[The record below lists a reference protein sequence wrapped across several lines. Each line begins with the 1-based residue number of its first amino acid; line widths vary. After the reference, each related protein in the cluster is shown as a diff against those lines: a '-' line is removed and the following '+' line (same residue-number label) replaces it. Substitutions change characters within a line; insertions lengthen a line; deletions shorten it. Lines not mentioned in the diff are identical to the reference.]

1 MATTVRRTSCNLCE
15 AICGVLVTVDNGR
28 VTDIRGDEADPLSR
42 GHICPKAVALRD
54 LQDDPDRLTQPVR
67 RTATGWQEI
76 GWDEAYTFVA
86 DRLREIQKEHG
97 RNSVGVYL
105 GNPNVHS
112 LGAMTHMPSVV
123 RLLRTRNRFSAT
135 SVDQLPHMLACHL
148 LYGHQLM
155 VPVADIDRTSYL
167 LMLGANPLA
176 SNGSMMTAPGFG
188 RRLKEVQKRGGR
200 VVLIDPRRTET
211 AAVADEH
218 HFVRPGTDAAFLLAL
233 IHQVIADG
241 NAAPAQYVDGLDAV
255 EEGVREWT
263 PDRAAAVTGI
273 DAETIRRIA
282 REFATADK
290 AACYG
295 RLGVSTQQF
304 GALCQWAVQVLN
316 IITGNLD
323 KPGGM
328 MIPRPAVDTLRGIGR
343 GHLGIWK
350 SRVRGLP
357 EFGGELPASVIAEEI
372 LTPGDGQIHAMVTIA
387 GNPVLSTPNGRKLD
401 EALDTLGFMVSID
414 PYINETTRHAD
425 VILPPTPPL
434 ERDHYDLAF
443 HQLAVRNTARWNDAV
458 LPRPSESRHDWE
470 IFRGLGLALLRSTPR
485 SRRKV
490 VASATLRLSPKR
502 IVDLGLRIGP
512 YRLSV
517 RKLRKSVGGV
527 DLGPLQPAL
536 PGALRNKTKRIDL
549 AQQLI
554 LDDLPRAREVLLAA
568 GKSDGLVLIGRR
580 HLRSNNSWMHN
591 SARLVKGK
599 PRHQL
604 LMNPDDLRSRDLT
617 DGQLVQVSSAAGSID
632 VEVAASNDMMPGVV
646 SLPHGFGHG
655 RAGSRLSVANQ
666 VAGASVNDVTDS
678 ALTDPLA
685 GTAALNGVPVE
696 VTAAVGQ
703 PGGGPELPRTTSA
716 GVE

>member
-1 MATTVRRTSCNLCE
+1 MAASVRRTSCNLCE
-15 AICGVLVTVDNGR
+15 AICGVLVTVEDGR
-28 VTDIRGDEADPLSR
+28 VTDVRGDESDPLSR
-42 GHICPKAVALRD
+42 GHICPKAVALKD
-54 LQDDPDRLTQPVR
+54 LQEDPDRLTTPVR
-67 RTATGWQEI
+67 RTPDGWEPI
-76 GWDEAYTFVA
+76 GWDEAYTLVA
-86 DRLREIQKEHG
+86 DRLTAIQREHG
-97 RNSVGVYL
+97 RNAVGVYL

-112 LGAMTHMPSVV
+112 LGAMTHMPTAL

-135 SVDQLPHMLACHL
+135 SVDQLPHMLASYL

-188 RRLKEVQKRGGR
+188 RRLKEIRRRGGR
-200 VVLIDPRRTET
+200 VVVIDPRRTET

-241 NAAPAQYVDGLDAV
+241 NARPAAYVDGLPAVTDAV
-255 EEGVREWT
+255 AEWT
-263 PDRAAAVTGI
+263 PERAETATGI
-273 DAETIRRIA
+273 PAEVIRRIA
-282 REFATADK
+282 AEFAGADR

-295 RLGVSTQQF
+295 RVGVSTQQF
-304 GALCQWAVQVLN
+304 GVVCQWAVQVLN

-323 KPGGM
+323 RPGGT

-343 GHLGIWK
+343 GHVGVWK

-357 EFGGELPASVIAEEI
+357 EFGGELPVAVMAEEI
-372 LTPGDGQIHAMVTIA
+372 LTPGDGQIRALVTVA

-401 EALDTLGFMVSID
+401 EGLAGLDFLVAVD

-443 HQLAVRNTARWNDAV
+443 HQLAVRNTARWNEAV
-458 LPRPSESRHDWE
+458 LPRPAEARHDWE
-470 IFRGLGLALLRSTPR
+470 IFRDLGLELLRR
-485 SRRKV
+485 SPLSRHKLL
-490 VASATLRLSPKR
+490 ASARLRLSPAR
-502 IVDLGLRIGP
+502 VVDLGLRIGP
-512 YRLSV
+512 YSLSV
-517 RKLRKSVGGV
+517 RKLRRSSGGI

-536 PGALRNKTKRIDL
+536 PRALHTPNKRIDL
-549 AQQLI
+549 AQPSI
-554 LDDLPRAREVLLAA
+554 LDDLARLRSSLVASDNDDQLL
-568 GKSDGLVLIGRR
+568 LIGRR

-604 LMNPDDLRSRDLT
+604 LMNPADLAGRSLT
-617 DGQLVQVSSAAGSID
+617 DGELVEVTSAAGSLT
-632 VEVAASNDMMPGVV
+632 VEVAESNDMMPGVV

-655 RAGSRLSVANQ
+655 LPGVRLGVAGQ
-666 VAGASVNDVTDS
+666 VAGASVNDVTDD
-678 ALTDPLA
+678 AETDA
-685 GTAALNGVPVE
+685 VGGTAVLNGVPVR
-696 VTAAVGQ
+696 VRRPTATGGLGQ
-703 PGGGPELPRTTSA
+703 ETATSDRL
-716 GVE
+716 

>member
-1 MATTVRRTSCNLCE
+1 
-15 AICGVLVTVDNGR
+15 VLVTVEDGR
-28 VTDIRGDEADPLSR
+28 VTDVRGDEADPLSR

-54 LQDDPDRLTQPVR
+54 LQEDPDRLTKPVR
-67 RTATGWQEI
+67 RTANGWQEMP
-76 GWDEAYTFVA
+76 WDEAYEYVA
-86 DRLREIQKEHG
+86 GKLGEIRKTYG
-97 RNSVGVYL
+97 KNSVGVYL

-112 LGAMTHMPSVV
+112 LGAMTHMPTVV

-135 SVDQLPHMLACHL
+135 SVDQLPHMLASYL

-188 RRLKEVQKRGGR
+188 RRLKEVQKGGGR
-200 VVLIDPRRTET
+200 VVVIDPRRTET

-241 NAAPAQYVDGLDAV
+241 HARPAQYVDGLEAV
-255 EEGVREWT
+255 TEATREWT
-263 PDRAAAVTGI
+263 PEIAARVTGI
-273 DAETIRRIA
+273 GADDIQRIA
-282 REFATADK
+282 REFATAEK

-295 RLGVSTQQF
+295 RLGVSAQQF
-304 GALCQWAVQVLN
+304 GAVCQWAVQVLN

-323 KPGGM
+323 RPGGT
-328 MIPRPAVDTLRGIGR
+328 MIPRPAVDALRGIGK
-343 GHLGIWK
+343 GHIGAWR
-350 SRVRGLP
+350 SRVGGRP
-357 EFGGELPASVIAEEI
+357 EFGGELPAAAMAEEI
-372 LTPGDGQIHAMVTIA
+372 LTPGEGQIHAMVTIA
-387 GNPVLSTPNGRKLD
+387 GNPVLSTPNGRMLD
-401 EALDTLGFMVSID
+401 EALKTLDFMVSVD
-414 PYINETTRHAD
+414 PYVNETTRHAD

-458 LPRPSESRHDWE
+458 LPRPASSRHDWE
-470 IFRGLGLALLRSTPR
+470 IFRDLGLALLRRTPR
-485 SRRKV
+485 SRRRV
-490 VASATLRLSPKR
+490 IVSLRLRLTPRR
-502 IVDLGLRIGP
+502 IVDVGLRIGP

-517 RKLRKSVGGV
+517 GKLRKSAGGI

-536 PGALRNKTKRIDL
+536 PGALYTDDKRINL
-549 AQQLI
+549 AAELI
-554 LDDLPRAREVLLAA
+554 LDDLPRAARLLLA
-568 GKSDGLVLIGRR
+568 SSNDDGLLLIGRR

-604 LMNPDDLRSRDLT
+604 LMNPEDLLARDLA
-617 DGQLVQVSSAAGSID
+617 DGQVVQVSSVSGAID
-632 VEVAASNDMMPGVV
+632 VEVAASKDMMPGVV

-655 RAGSRLSVANQ
+655 RPGALLSVANK
-666 VAGASVNDVTDS
+666 VAGASANDVTD
-678 ALTDPLA
+678 AGLADTVA
-685 GTAALNGVPVE
+685 GTAALNGVPVK
-696 VTAAVGQ
+696 VTAV
-703 PGGGPELPRTTSA
+703 SS
-716 GVE
+716 

>member
-1 MATTVRRTSCNLCE
+1 MAATVRRTSCNLCE
-15 AICGVLVTVDNGR
+15 AICGVLVTVEDGR
-28 VTDIRGDEADPLSR
+28 VTDIRGDESDPLSH
-42 GHICPKAVALRD
+42 GHICPKAVALKD
-54 LQDDPDRLTQPVR
+54 LQEDPDRLTTPVR
-67 RTATGWQEI
+67 RTADGWEPL
-76 GWDEAYTFVA
+76 GWDEAIEYVA
-86 DRLREIQKEHG
+86 SRLGEIQQQHG
-97 RNSVGVYL
+97 KNAVAVYL

-112 LGAMTHMPSVV
+112 LGALTHGPALV
-123 RLLRTRNRFSAT
+123 RLFRTRNRFSAT
-135 SVDQLPHMLACHL
+135 SVDQLPHMLASHL

-188 RRLKEVQKRGGR
+188 RRLKELRNRGGK
-200 VVLIDPRRTET
+200 VVVIDPRRTET

-241 NAAPAQYVDGLDAV
+241 RAAPAQYVDGLEAV
-255 EEGVREWT
+255 TEAVAEWT
-263 PDRAAAVTGI
+263 PERAAEVTGI

-282 REFATADK
+282 AEFAAADR

-295 RLGVSTQQF
+295 RNGVSTQQF
-304 GALCQWAVQVLN
+304 GAICQWAVQVLN

-323 KPGGM
+323 RPGGA
-328 MIPRPAVDTLRGIGR
+328 MIPRPAVETLRFLGR
-343 GHLGIWK
+343 GHIGVWQ

-357 EFGGELPASVIAEEI
+357 EFGGELPASAMAEEI
-372 LTPGDGQIHAMVTIA
+372 LTPGDGQIHAMLTIA

-401 EALDTLGFMVSID
+401 EALGTLDFMVSVD

-434 ERDHYDLAF
+434 ERDHYDVIF

-458 LPRPSESRHDWE
+458 LRRPADSRHDWE
-470 IFRGLGLALLRSTPR
+470 IFRDLGLAVLRRTPL
-485 SRRKV
+485 SRRKLTM
-490 VASATLRLSPKR
+490 SARLRLSPKR
-502 IVDLGLRIGP
+502 LVDLGLRSGP

-517 RKLRKSVGGV
+517 GKLRRSPGGV

-536 PGALRNKTKRIDL
+536 PQALHTKDKRIDL
-549 AQQLI
+549 AQQMI
-554 LDDLPRAREVLLAA
+554 LDDLPRLRESLVVLGNGDDL
-568 GKSDGLVLIGRR
+568 LLIGRR
-580 HLRSNNSWMHN
+580 HLRNNNSWMHN

-604 LMNPDDLRSRDLT
+604 LMNPEDLACRQLV
-617 DGQLVQVSSAAGSID
+617 DGQLVEITSAAGSVS
-632 VEVAASNDMMPGVV
+632 VEVASSNDMMPGVV

-655 RAGSRLSVANQ
+655 RPGVRLTVANK
-666 VAGASVNDVTDS
+666 VAGASANDVTDPDLID
-678 ALTDPLA
+678 AAA
-685 GTAALNGVPVE
+685 GTAALNGVPVK
-696 VTAAVGQ
+696 VTAV
-703 PGGGPELPRTTSA
+703 S
-716 GVE
+716 

>member
-1 MATTVRRTSCNLCE
+1 MATSVRRTSCNLCE
-15 AICGVLVTVDNGR
+15 AICGVLVTVEDGR
-28 VTDIRGDEADPLSR
+28 VTDIRGDESDPLSR

-54 LQDDPDRLTQPVR
+54 LQDDPDRLTTPVR
-67 RTATGWQEI
+67 RTPDGWQEI
-76 GWDEAYTFVA
+76 GWDAAYELVIDKLTG
-86 DRLREIQKEHG
+86 IQRQHG

-112 LGAMTHMPSVV
+112 LGALTHLPTMV

-135 SVDQLPHMLACHL
+135 SIDQLPHMLASYL

-155 VPVADIDRTSYL
+155 VPVPDIDRTSYL

-188 RRLKEVQKRGGR
+188 RRLKDLQKRGGR
-200 VVLIDPRRTET
+200 VVVIDPRRTET

-241 NAAPAQYVDGLDAV
+241 NARTASYVDGLGTV
-255 EEGVREWT
+255 EEAVSAWT
-263 PDRAAAVTGI
+263 PERAAGITGI
-273 DAETIRRIA
+273 DAEVIRRIA
-282 REFATADK
+282 HEFATTDR

-295 RLGVSTQQF
+295 RVGVSTQQF
-304 GALCQWAVQVLN
+304 GAVCQWAIQVLN

-323 KPGGM
+323 RPGGTM
-328 MIPRPAVDTLRGIGR
+328 FPRPAVNALLGIGR
-343 GHLGIWK
+343 GHVGAWK

-357 EFGGELPASVIAEEI
+357 EFGGELPASTMAEEI
-372 LTPGDGQIHAMVTIA
+372 LTPGDGQIRAMVTVA

-401 EALDTLGFMVSID
+401 DALGTLDFMVAVD

-425 VILPPTPPL
+425 VILPPAPPL
-434 ERDHYDLAF
+434 ERDHYDVIF
-443 HQLAVRNTARWNDAV
+443 HQLAVRNTARWNNAV
-458 LPRPSESRHDWE
+458 LPKPPQARHDWE
-470 IFRGLGLALLRSTPR
+470 IFRDLGLGLLRRTPM
-485 SRRKV
+485 SRRKLMV
-490 VASATLRLSPKR
+490 SAQLRLSPRR

-512 YRLSV
+512 YRLSL
-517 RKLRKSVGGV
+517 RKLRKSPGGI

-536 PGALRNKTKRIDL
+536 PQALHHKAKRIDL
-549 AQQLI
+549 AQRMI
-554 LDDLPRAREVLLAA
+554 LDDLPRLESLATGNDGELL
-568 GKSDGLVLIGRR
+568 LIGRR
-580 HLRSNNSWMHN
+580 HLRNNNSWMHN

-604 LMNPDDLRSRDLT
+604 LMNPEDLDKRDLT
-617 DGQLVQVSSAAGSID
+617 DGQLVNVSSVAGSVA

-655 RAGSRLSVANQ
+655 RPGARLSVANQ
-666 VAGASVNDVTDS
+666 VAGPSANDVTD
-678 ALTDPLA
+678 ADLADTVA
-685 GTAALNGVPVE
+685 GTAALNGVPVT
-696 VTAAVGQ
+696 VTAC
-703 PGGGPELPRTTSA
+703 S
-716 GVE
+716 

>member
-1 MATTVRRTSCNLCE
+1 MATVRRTSCNLCE
-15 AICGVLVTVDNGR
+15 AICGVLVTVEGGR

-54 LQDDPDRLTQPVR
+54 LQEDRDRLTQPVR
-67 RTATGWQEI
+67 RTATGWEEL
-76 GWDEAYTFVA
+76 GWDEAFSYVA
-86 DRLREIQKEHG
+86 ARLRAVQSASG
-97 RNSVGVYL
+97 RNSIGVYL

-112 LGAMTHMPSVV
+112 VGAMTHMPTVV
-123 RLLRTRNRFSAT
+123 RLLKTRNRFSAT
-135 SVDQLPHMLACHL
+135 SVDQLPHMLAVHL

-188 RRLKEVQKRGGR
+188 RRLKEMQKRGGR
-200 VVLIDPRRTET
+200 VVVIDPRRTET

-233 IHQVIADG
+233 IHQILADG
-241 NAAPAQYVDGLDAV
+241 AATPAEYVDGLSVV
-255 EEGVREWT
+255 ESVTREWT
-263 PDRAAAVTGI
+263 PERAAAVTGI
-273 DAETIRRIA
+273 AADDIRRIA
-282 REFATADK
+282 REFAAAET

-323 KPGGM
+323 RPGGSM
-328 MIPRPAVDTLRGIGR
+328 FPRPAVDTLRGIGR
-343 GHLGIWK
+343 GHIGVWK
-350 SRVRGLP
+350 SRVRSLP
-357 EFGGELPASVIAEEI
+357 EFGGELPASVMAEEI
-372 LTPGDGQIHAMVTIA
+372 LTPGDGQIRAMVTIA
-387 GNPVLSTPNGRKLD
+387 GNPVLSTPNGRRLD
-401 EALDTLGFMVSID
+401 EALETLDFMVCVD

-443 HQLAVRNTARWNDAV
+443 HALAVRNTARWNDAV

-470 IFRGLGLALLRSTPR
+470 ILRGLGLALLRSTPPGR
-485 SRRKV
+485 AKALTSLR
-490 VASATLRLSPKR
+490 LRLSPRR

-517 RKLRKSVGGV
+517 RTLRKSAGGV

-536 PGALRNKTKRIDL
+536 PGALYTKTKRIDL
-549 AQQLI
+549 AQPMI
-554 LDDLPRAREVLLAA
+554 LDDLPRALSTLFSGDAD
-568 GKSDGLVLIGRR
+568 DGLLLIGRR

-617 DGQLVQVSSAAGSID
+617 DGQLVKITSAAGSIS
-632 VEVAASNDMMPGVV
+632 VEVASSNDMMPGVV
-646 SLPHGFGHG
+646 SLPHGFGHNRSG
-655 RAGSRLSVANQ
+655 ARLSVANQ
-666 VAGASVNDVTDS
+666 VAGVSANDITDS
-678 ALTDPLA
+678 AFTDPVA
-685 GTAALNGVPVE
+685 GTAALNGVPVT
-696 VTAAVGQ
+696 VVAA
-703 PGGGPELPRTTSA
+703 PG
-716 GVE
+716 V

>member
-15 AICGVLVTVDNGR
+15 AICGVLVTVEDGR
-28 VTDIRGDEADPLSR
+28 VTDIRGDESDPLSR

-54 LQDDPDRLTQPVR
+54 LQDDPDRLTTPVR
-67 RTATGWQEI
+67 RTADGWQEI
-76 GWDEAYTFVA
+76 GWDAAYDLVVSKLT
-86 DRLREIQKEHG
+86 EIQRQHG
-97 RNSVGVYL
+97 RNAVGIYL

-112 LGAMTHMPSVV
+112 LGALTHMPTMVKQ
-123 RLLRTRNRFSAT
+123 LRTRNRFSAT
-135 SVDQLPHMLACHL
+135 SVDQLPHMLASYL

-155 VPVADIDRTSYL
+155 IAVPDIDRTSYL

-188 RRLKEVQKRGGR
+188 RRLKEVQKRGGK

-241 NAAPAQYVDGLDAV
+241 HARTASYVDGLEAV
-255 EEGVREWT
+255 EQAVEPWT
-263 PDRAAAVTGI
+263 PERAAGITGI
-273 DAETIRRIA
+273 EADVIRRIA
-282 REFATADK
+282 TEFATADR

-295 RLGVSTQQF
+295 RVGVSTQQF
-304 GALCQWAVQVLN
+304 GAVCQWAIQVLN

-323 KPGGM
+323 RPGGTM
-328 MIPRPAVDTLRGIGR
+328 FPRPAVPALLGLGR
-343 GHLGIWK
+343 GHMGVWK

-357 EFGGELPASVIAEEI
+357 EFGGELPASTMAEEI

-401 EALDTLGFMVSID
+401 EALDTLDFMVAID

-425 VILPPTPPL
+425 VILPPAPPL
-434 ERDHYDLAF
+434 ERDHYDVIF
-443 HQLAVRNTARWNDAV
+443 HQLAVRNTSRWNDAV
-458 LPRPSESRHDWE
+458 LPKPPQARHDWE
-470 IFRGLGLALLRSTPR
+470 IFRDLALRLLSGTPM

-490 VASATLRLSPKR
+490 MVSARMRMSPRR
-502 IVDLGLRIGP
+502 IVDVGLRIGP
-512 YRLSV
+512 YRLSL
-517 RKLRKSVGGV
+517 RKLRKTPGGI

-536 PGALRNKTKRIDL
+536 PGALHHKTKRIDL
-549 AQQLI
+549 AQRMI
-554 LDDLPRAREVLLAA
+554 LDDLPRLESLATGYDGELL
-568 GKSDGLVLIGRR
+568 LIGRR
-580 HLRSNNSWMHN
+580 HLRNNNSWMHN

-604 LMNPDDLRSRDLT
+604 LMNPDDLAKRELT
-617 DGQLVQVSSAAGSID
+617 DGQLVNVSSAAGTVA

-655 RAGSRLSVANQ
+655 RAGARLTVANQ
-666 VAGASVNDVTDS
+666 VAGPSANDVTD
-678 ALTDPLA
+678 ADFTDTIA
-685 GTAALNGVPVE
+685 GTAALNGVPVT
-696 VTAAVGQ
+696 VTACS
-703 PGGGPELPRTTSA
+703 P
-716 GVE
+716 

>member
-15 AICGVLVTVDNGR
+15 AICGVLVTVEDGR
-28 VTDIRGDEADPLSR
+28 VTDIRGDDADPLSR
-42 GHICPKAVALRD
+42 GHICPKAVALKD
-54 LQDDPDRLTQPVR
+54 LQEDPDRLTKPVR
-67 RTATGWQEI
+67 RTSDGWEEL
-76 GWDEAYTFVA
+76 GWDEAYEFVVT
-86 DRLREIQKEHG
+86 RLLEIQKEHG

-112 LGAMTHMPSVV
+112 LGAMTHMPTAL

-135 SVDQLPHMLACHL
+135 SVDQLPHMLAAYL

-155 VPVADIDRTSYL
+155 VPVAAIDRTSYL

-188 RRLKEVQKRGGR
+188 RRLKEVRKRGGR
-200 VVLIDPRRTET
+200 VVVIDPRRTET

-241 NAAPAQYVDGLDAV
+241 HAAPAQYVDGLDAV
-255 EEGVREWT
+255 KAVVQEWT
-263 PDRAAAVTGI
+263 PDRAAEVTGI
-273 DAETIRRIA
+273 DADTIRRIA
-282 REFATADK
+282 REFATAER

-295 RLGVSTQQF
+295 RNGVSTQEF
-304 GALCQWAVQVLN
+304 GAVCQWAVQVLN

-323 KPGGM
+323 RPGGT

-343 GHLGIWK
+343 GHFGAWK

-357 EFGGELPASVIAEEI
+357 EFGGELPASVMAEEI
-372 LTPGDGQIHAMVTIA
+372 LTPGDGQIRALVTVA
-387 GNPVLSTPNGRKLD
+387 GNPVLSVPNGRKLD
-401 EALDTLGFMVSID
+401 EALDQIDFMVAVD
-414 PYINETTRHAD
+414 PYINETTRHAN

-434 ERDHYDLAF
+434 ERDHYDIAF

-458 LPRPSESRHDWE
+458 LAKPAEARHDWE
-470 IFRGLGLALLRSTPR
+470 IFRGLGLALLRRTPR
-485 SRRKV
+485 SRQKLIATARLRVNPRRV
-490 VASATLRLSPKR
+490 VD
-502 IVDLGLRIGP
+502 VGLRIGP

-517 RKLRKSVGGV
+517 RKLRKSAGGV
-527 DLGPLQPAL
+527 DLGPLQPSL
-536 PGALRNKTKRIDL
+536 PRALRTKDKRIDL

-554 LDDLPRAREVLLAA
+554 LEDLPRVRAALFASIDTGQLL
-568 GKSDGLVLIGRR
+568 LIGRR

-604 LMNPDDLRSRDLT
+604 LMNPDDLESRELF
-617 DGQLVQVSSAAGSID
+617 DGQLVEVSSASGSVS
-632 VEVAASNDMMPGVV
+632 VEVAASKDMMPGVV

-655 RAGSRLSVANQ
+655 RTGARLSVANQ
-666 VAGASVNDVTDS
+666 VAGASANDVTD
-678 ALTDPLA
+678 ADLTDTLA
-685 GTAALNGVPVE
+685 GTAALNGVPVK
-696 VTAAVGQ
+696 VTAVS
-703 PGGGPELPRTTSA
+703 T
-716 GVE
+716 

>member
-15 AICGVLVTVDNGR
+15 AICGVLVTVENGR
-28 VTDIRGDEADPLSR
+28 VTDVRGDEADPLSR

-67 RTATGWQEI
+67 RTATGWEEI
-76 GWDEAYTFVA
+76 GWDEAYELVA
-86 DRLREIQKEHG
+86 SRLRSVQKEHG
-97 RNSVGVYL
+97 RNSIGVYL

-112 LGAMTHMPSVV
+112 LGAMTHMPTVV

-135 SVDQLPHMLACHL
+135 SVDQLPHMLASHL

-188 RRLKEVQKRGGR
+188 RRLKELQKRGGR
-200 VVLIDPRRTET
+200 VVVIDPRRTET

-233 IHQVIADG
+233 IHVLLDDG
-241 NAAPAQYVDGLDAV
+241 PVSVASYVDGVDAV
-255 EEGVREWT
+255 REAVRSWT
-263 PDRAAAVTGI
+263 PEHAASVTGI
-273 DAETIRRIA
+273 SAEVIRRLA
-282 REFATADK
+282 AELAGADK
-290 AACYG
+290 AAVYG

-304 GALCQWAVQVLN
+304 GAVCQWAVQVLN

-323 KPGGM
+323 RPGGTM
-328 MIPRPAVDTLRGIGR
+328 FPRPAVDTLRGIGR
-343 GHLGIWK
+343 GHIGIWK

-372 LTPGDGQIHAMVTIA
+372 LTPGDGQIRAMVTIA
-387 GNPVLSTPNGRKLD
+387 GNPVLSTPNGRRLD
-401 EALDTLGFMVSID
+401 EALAQLDFMVAVD
-414 PYINETTRHAD
+414 PYINETTRHAT

-470 IFRGLGLALLRSTPR
+470 IFRGLGLALLRST
-485 SRRKV
+485 SGRKQKLI
-490 VASATLRLSPKR
+490 AGLRLRMTPR
-502 IVDLGLRIGP
+502 QVVDVGLRIGP

-517 RKLRKSVGGV
+517 RRLRKSVSGV
-527 DLGPLQPAL
+527 DLGPLQPLL
-536 PGALRNKTKRIDL
+536 PGGLRNKTKRIDL
-549 AQQLI
+549 APALI
-554 LDDLPRAREVLLAA
+554 LDDLPRAFAA
-568 GKSDGLVLIGRR
+568 LTSPSDGLLLIGRR

-599 PRHQL
+599 PRHHL
-604 LMNPDDLRSRDLT
+604 LMNPDDLASRSLT
-617 DGQLVQVSSAAGSID
+617 DGQLVEVTSSSGSIS
-632 VEVAASNDMMPGVV
+632 VEVASSNDMMPGVV

-655 RAGSRLSVANQ
+655 RPGSHLSVANQ
-666 VAGASVNDVTDS
+666 VAGVSAND
-678 ALTDPLA
+678 LTDAAFTDQLA
-685 GTAALNGVPVE
+685 GTAAVNGVPVE
-696 VTAAVGQ
+696 VVAAGSSRKDE
-703 PGGGPELPRTTSA
+703 PDNRTKIKN
-716 GVE
+716 

>member
-1 MATTVRRTSCNLCE
+1 MATVRRTSCNLCE
-15 AICGVLVTVDNGR
+15 AICGVLVTVEDGR

-54 LQDDPDRLTQPVR
+54 LQEDPDRLTTPVR
-67 RTATGWQEI
+67 RTDDGWEEL
-76 GWDEAYTFVA
+76 GWDEAYELVA
-86 DRLREIQKEHG
+86 SRLTEIQEEHG
-97 RNSVGVYL
+97 KNSVGVYL

-112 LGAMTHMPSVV
+112 LGALTHMPTAVKQ
-123 RLLRTRNRFSAT
+123 LKTRNRFSAT
-135 SVDQLPHMLACHL
+135 SVDQLPHMLASHL
-148 LYGHQLM
+148 LYGHQLL

-200 VVLIDPRRTET
+200 VVVIDPRRSET

-241 NAAPAQYVDGLDAV
+241 HARPAQYVDGLDAV
-255 EEGVREWT
+255 TEATREWT
-263 PDRAAAVTGI
+263 PERAAAVTGI
-273 DAETIRRIA
+273 DADTIRRIA
-282 REFATADK
+282 REFASADK

-295 RLGVSTQQF
+295 RVGVSTQQF
-304 GALCQWAVQVLN
+304 GAVCQWAVQALN

-323 KPGGM
+323 RPGGT

-343 GHLGIWK
+343 GHIGVWK

-357 EFGGELPASVIAEEI
+357 EFGGELPASVMAEEI
-372 LTPGDGQIHAMVTIA
+372 LTPGDGQIRAMVTIA

-401 EALDTLGFMVSID
+401 EALGTLDFMVCVD

-458 LPRPSESRHDWE
+458 LPRPPQARHDWE
-470 IFRGLGLALLRSTPR
+470 IFRGLGLALLRRTPR

-490 VASATLRLSPKR
+490 IASARLRLSPKR
-502 IVDLGLRIGP
+502 VVDLGLRIGP

-517 RKLRKSVGGV
+517 GKLRKSAGGI

-536 PGALRNKTKRIDL
+536 PGALRNKSKRIDL
-549 AQQLI
+549 AQQMI
-554 LDDLPRAREVLLAA
+554 LDDLPRLSAFLLA
-568 GKSDGLVLIGRR
+568 GSNGLVLIGRR

-604 LMNPDDLRSRDLT
+604 LMNPDDLRSRDLV
-617 DGQLVQVSSAAGSID
+617 DGQLVRVSSAAGSVD
-632 VEVAASNDMMPGVV
+632 VEVAASDDMMPGVV

-655 RAGSRLSVANQ
+655 RPGALLTIANQ
-666 VAGASVNDVTDS
+666 VAGASANDVTD
-678 ALTDPLA
+678 ADLTDTLA
-685 GTAALNGVPVE
+685 GTAALNGVPVK
-696 VTAAVGQ
+696 VTAAAAIG
-703 PGGGPELPRTTSA
+703 
-716 GVE
+716 

>member
-1 MATTVRRTSCNLCE
+1 MATVRRTSCNLCE
-15 AICGVLVTVDNGR
+15 AICGVLVTVESGR

-54 LQDDPDRLTQPVR
+54 LQEDRDRLTQPVR
-67 RTATGWQEI
+67 RTATGWEEL
-76 GWDEAYTFVA
+76 GWDEAFTYVA
-86 DRLREIQKEHG
+86 SRLREVQSASG
-97 RNSVGVYL
+97 RNAIGVYL

-112 LGAMTHMPSVV
+112 VGAMTHMPTVV
-123 RLLRTRNRFSAT
+123 RLLKTRNRFSAT
-135 SVDQLPHMLACHL
+135 SVDQLPHMLAVHL

-200 VVLIDPRRTET
+200 VVVIDPRRTET

-233 IHQVIADG
+233 IHQILLDG
-241 NAAPAQYVDGLDAV
+241 AATAAEYVDGLSTV
-255 EEGVREWT
+255 EEVTREWT
-263 PDRAAAVTGI
+263 PERAAAVTGI
-273 DAETIRRIA
+273 AAEDIRRIA
-282 REFATADK
+282 REFAGADT

-304 GALCQWAVQVLN
+304 GAICQWAVQVLN

-323 KPGGM
+323 RPGGSM
-328 MIPRPAVDTLRGIGR
+328 FPRPAVDTLRGIGR
-343 GHLGIWK
+343 GHIGVWK
-350 SRVRGLP
+350 SRVRSLP
-357 EFGGELPASVIAEEI
+357 EFGGELPASVMAEEI
-372 LTPGDGQIHAMVTIA
+372 LTPGDGQIRAMVTIA
-387 GNPVLSTPNGRKLD
+387 GNPVLSTPNGRRLD
-401 EALDTLGFMVSID
+401 EALETLDFMVCVD

-443 HQLAVRNTARWNDAV
+443 HALAVRNTARWNDAV

-470 IFRGLGLALLRSTPR
+470 IFRGLGLALLRTAGWGARPR
-485 SRRKV
+485 ALTALR
-490 VASATLRLSPKR
+490 LRLSPRR

-517 RKLRKSVGGV
+517 RKLRKSAGGV

-536 PGALRNKTKRIDL
+536 PGALYTKSKRIDL
-549 AQQLI
+549 APPMI
-554 LDDLPRAREVLLAA
+554 LDDLSRAFATLFS
-568 GKSDGLVLIGRR
+568 GDSDDGLLLIGRR

-617 DGQLVQVSSAAGSID
+617 DGQLVEITSAAGAIS

-646 SLPHGFGHG
+646 SLPHGFGHNRSG
-655 RAGSRLSVANQ
+655 ARLSVANQ
-666 VAGASVNDVTDS
+666 VAGVSANDITDS
-678 ALTDPLA
+678 AFTDPIA
-685 GTAALNGVPVE
+685 GTAALNGVPVK
-696 VTAAVGQ
+696 VTAAPV
-703 PGGGPELPRTTSA
+703 A
-716 GVE
+716 

>member
-1 MATTVRRTSCNLCE
+1 
-15 AICGVLVTVDNGR
+15 
-28 VTDIRGDEADPLSR
+28 
-42 GHICPKAVALRD
+42 
-54 LQDDPDRLTQPVR
+54 
-67 RTATGWQEI
+67 
-76 GWDEAYTFVA
+76 
-86 DRLREIQKEHG
+86 
-97 RNSVGVYL
+97 
-105 GNPNVHS
+105 
-112 LGAMTHMPSVV
+112 MTHMPTVV
-123 RLLRTRNRFSAT
+123 RLLKTRNRFSAT
-135 SVDQLPHMLACHL
+135 SVDQLPHMLASHL

-200 VVLIDPRRTET
+200 VVVIDPRRTET

-233 IHQVIADG
+233 IQQILADG
-241 NAAPAQYVDGLDAV
+241 HGAVGSYVDGLDAV
-255 EEGVREWT
+255 AEAVAEWT
-263 PDRAAAVTGI
+263 PERASSVTGI
-273 DAETIRRIA
+273 SAEVIRRIA
-282 REFATADK
+282 AEFAAAGK
-290 AACYG
+290 AAVYG

-304 GALCQWAVQVLN
+304 GAVCQWAVQVLN

-323 KPGGM
+323 RPGGTM
-328 MIPRPAVDTLRGIGR
+328 FPRPAVDTLRGIGR
-343 GHLGIWK
+343 GHIGIWK
-350 SRVRGLP
+350 SRVRELP
-357 EFGGELPASVIAEEI
+357 EFGGELPASVMAEEI

-401 EALDTLGFMVSID
+401 EALGTLDFMVAVD
-414 PYINETTRHAD
+414 PYINETTRHAS

-470 IFRGLGLALLRSTPR
+470 IFRGLGLALLRSVPD
-485 SRRKV
+485 RKQRLV
-490 VASATLRLSPKR
+490 SAARLRLSPR
-502 IVDLGLRIGP
+502 RVVDLGLRIGP

-517 RKLRKSVGGV
+517 RRLRKSVGGV

-536 PGALRNKTKRIDL
+536 PAGLRNKTKRIDL
-549 AQQLI
+549 APSLI
-554 LDDLPRAREVLLAA
+554 LDDLPRVLATLTVP
-568 GKSDGLVLIGRR
+568 SDGLLLIGRR

-604 LMNPDDLRSRDLT
+604 LMNPDDLRERSLT
-617 DGQLVQVSSAAGSID
+617 DGQLVEVSSSVSTIS

-646 SLPHGFGHG
+646 SLPHGFGHN
-655 RAGSRLSVANQ
+655 RPGSRLSVANQ
-666 VAGASVNDVTDS
+666 VAGVSANDVTD
-678 ALTDPLA
+678 AGLTDQLA
-685 GTAALNGVPVE
+685 GTAAVNGVPVQ
-696 VTAAVGQ
+696 VKAAATESLDLQEPASG
-703 PGGGPELPRTTSA
+703 LP
-716 GVE
+716 V